1 MDKLFDA
8 IRNGRLS
15 HAYIIEGDALSGK
28 YETAKRAAKAVLCKE
43 APGEG
48 CGRCV
53 ICQKVEHENHE
64 DVYHVSADES
74 SLKDAVIAEL
84 QENLRHK
91 PSAGDRNIAIIEDA
105 DTMTVRAQNRFLKTL
120 EEPNPGTVI
129 FLLSENR
136 DNLLP
141 TIRSR
146 CVTYRMPAVYDE
158 DNPYVELAAELL
170 DKAENG
176 GYFCDIKDALDKK
189 IKDRKSAM
197 AFLDAT
203 ELLLMI
209 YFTGREKS
217 MWSPEHIREVV
228 GFVEEARRDL
238 NFNVNYKYA
247 LRNMLLKAEM

>member
-8 IRNGRLS
+8 IRSGHLS

-28 YETAKRAAKAVLCKE
+28 YETAKRAAMAILCPE
-43 APGEG
+43 MPGEG
-48 CGRCV
+48 CGRCSV
-53 ICQKVEHENHE
+53 CRKIEHENHE
-64 DVYHVSADES
+64 DIYHVAADES
-74 SLKDAVIAEL
+74 SLKDGAIAEL

-91 PSAGDRNIAIIEDA
+91 PSAGNRNIAIVEDA

-141 TIRSR
+141 TIKSR
-146 CVTYRMPAVYDE
+146 CVTYRMPQVFDE
-158 DNPYVELAAELL
+158 TNPYIELAAELL
-170 DKAENG
+170 EKAEENV
-176 GYFCDIKDALDKK
+176 YFWEIKERLEKK
-189 IKDRKSAM
+189 VKDRKSAM
-197 AFLDAT
+197 AFLDAA
-203 ELLLMI
+203 EILLMR

-228 GFVEEARRDL
+228 GYVEEARRDI

-247 LRNMLLKAEM
+247 LKNMLLKAGM